1 MNTFSPHKINN
12 AIHKFPEDIK
22 FFSIKVWIMA
32 DFIHLKLN
40 LKMGA
45 SVEPGL
51 ICVFL
56 TVSQETNELCTKEM
70 ASQK

>member
-1 MNTFSPHKINN
+1 
-12 AIHKFPEDIK
+12 
-22 FFSIKVWIMA
+22 MA